1 MENDRDMIRSLAKRL
16 AKGGSEAD
24 RIRTQIND
32 ALDGKGGIVAALLR
46 SPLVGAV
53 LDLTRDR
60 VPPRDI
66 DLEVEP
72 DHAAPRSAA
81 R

>member
-1 MENDRDMIRSLAKRL
+1 MIRSLAKRL
-16 AKGGSEAD
+16 AKGGVEAD
-24 RIRTQIND
+24 RIRTQINE

-46 SPLVGAV
+46 SPLVGAG

-66 DLEVEP
+66 DL
-72 DHAAPRSAA
+72 
-81 R
+81 